1 MTTIDT
7 IKNRLIDRILA
18 TGNQQLLEAIDNIFS
33 STQKEEDQIIKLT
46 SEQIEML
53 LMSEE
58 DIKNDH
64 LISEVELDKRD
75 KEWLG

>member
-1 MTTIDT
+1 MAPIEL
-7 IKNRLIDRILA
+7 IKTRLIDKILA
-18 TGNQQLLEAIDNIFS
+18 TKNQKLLEAIDTIFS
-33 STQKEEDQIIKLT
+33 SVQNDQDEILKLS

-58 DIKNDH
+58 DILNNN
-64 LISEVELDKRD
+64 LISESEVDKLD

>member
-1 MTTIDT
+1 MAPLEL
-7 IKNRLIDRILA
+7 IKTRLIDKILA
-18 TGNQQLLEAIDNIFS
+18 TKNRKLLEAIDTIFS
-33 STQKEEDQIIKLT
+33 SAQNEQDEILKLS

-58 DIKNDH
+58 DIRNNN
-64 LISEVELDKRD
+64 LIPQSELDKQD

>member
-1 MTTIDT
+1 MAAIEL
-7 IKNRLIDRILA
+7 IKTRLIDKILA
-18 TGNQQLLEAIDNIFS
+18 TKNRKLLEAIDTIFS
-33 STQKEEDQIIKLT
+33 SALKEEDEILKLS

-58 DIKNDH
+58 DIKNNN
-64 LISEVELDKRD
+64 LITETELQKLD

>member
-1 MTTIDT
+1 MAAIEL
-7 IKNRLIDRILA
+7 IKTRLIDKILA
-18 TGNQQLLEAIDNIFS
+18 TKNRKSLEAIDTFFFS
-33 STQKEEDQIIKLT
+33 ALKEEDEILKLS

-58 DIKNDH
+58 DIKNNN
-64 LISEVELDKRD
+64 LITETELQKLD